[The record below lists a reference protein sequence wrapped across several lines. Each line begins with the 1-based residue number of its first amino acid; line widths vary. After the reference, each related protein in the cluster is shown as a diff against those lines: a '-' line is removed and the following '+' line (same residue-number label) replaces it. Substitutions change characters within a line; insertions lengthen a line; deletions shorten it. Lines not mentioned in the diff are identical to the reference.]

1 MKTFITF
8 LSMTIILLVIT
19 STTFADDSKHKKADS
34 YAMPAGG
41 MTELAKNIVYPEEAK
56 TNKVTGKV
64 FVQASIDANGIV
76 TETKVI
82 EGIGSGCDEAAVN
95 AVKNTKFKPA
105 IVDGKNVASEV
116 TIPIMFKLDCDKKK

>member
-19 STTFADDSKHKKADS
+19 STTFAGDSKNKKADS

-41 MTELAKNIVYPEEAK
+41 MAELAKNIVYPEEAK

-105 IVDGKNVASEV
+105 IVDGKNVTSDV